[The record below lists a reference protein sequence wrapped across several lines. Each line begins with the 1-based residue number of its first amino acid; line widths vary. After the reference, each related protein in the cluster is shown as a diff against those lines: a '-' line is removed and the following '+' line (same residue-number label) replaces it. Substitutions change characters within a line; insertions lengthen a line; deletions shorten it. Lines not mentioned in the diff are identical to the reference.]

1 MSRVWSGAAGKTKI
15 QMDANGL
22 LGILRLSVGV
32 RPRAGMPRALFV
44 VTKVGLT
51 GCSPWGEPRLHLFG
65 QGRVL
70 VPTGELQV

>member
-44 VTKVGLT
+44 VAKVRT
-51 GCSPWGEPRLHLFG
+51 GCSPWGELRLHLFG
-65 QGRVL
+65 RGRVL